1 MDYRYLRYIFG
12 GSNQKMSSGGVPGG
26 APTKIINVGASCK
39 NNHGMN
45 HTASHQENACN
56 NAVVERAAKKK
67 RESRI
72 IGGGLRQFS
81 VIVCQKLQSK
91 VRTTYNQVADEIIA
105 DFAGTQSDTVV
116 PLESDEK
123 NIRRR
128 VYDALNVLMAM
139 DIIARDK
146 KEIWWKGLPET
157 NMKDLEELKAL
168 RVEMMNRIGKK
179 VAYMKDIEEQIVG
192 LQNLMARNRQL
203 LECGSASPEGRFSL
217 PFLLVQTTPHATVE
231 IEISEDMQLVHFD
244 FNSSPFSLHDD
255 AYVLKM
261 MRYNQQPEC
270 RDVSPSSFVQSS
282 SSSGTSQGTKPFHWN
297 SETHSE
303 MNIYWKA

>member
-1 MDYRYLRYIFG
+1 
-12 GSNQKMSSGGVPGG
+12 MSSGGMPGG
-26 APTKIINVGASCK
+26 APTKIINVGASCQS
-39 NNHGMN
+39 NHGMN
-45 HTASHQENACN
+45 HTASHQENAR

-105 DFAGTQSDTVV
+105 DFAGTHSDTIV

-168 RVEMMNRIGKK
+168 RAEMMNRIGKK

-217 PFLLVQTTPHATVE
+217 PFLLVQFTLLLA
-231 IEISEDMQLVHFD
+231 
-244 FNSSPFSLHDD
+244 
-255 AYVLKM
+255 
-261 MRYNQQPEC
+261 
-270 RDVSPSSFVQSS
+270 
-282 SSSGTSQGTKPFHWN
+282 
-297 SETHSE
+297 
-303 MNIYWKA
+303 